1 MVGTDND
8 ILYLQAPLAEDSGDS
23 GEDMAN
29 LSNSSLDWNE
39 DNSRELTKS
48 FQSAYSI
55 EIHSMTSFMGALNY
69 GFPDLVQDWVGP
81 SDPLTCLLPP
91 GNGPVHVIGGP
102 VSGLRA
108 DLREERGESQ
118 RGVKRSECSL
128 ASGTDKK
135 SKTLS
140 YKNDGEKGNFPLK
153 EKNEE
158 NLSLEEKAR
167 MEGEDFYM
175 GIRGGR
181 SRAEKRQQIWDSRD
195 RQMKENHGGHNQEI
209 NGHGSGSRQP
219 FMDLTN
225 AAESISMPTITTDGE
240 SNTKE
245 NDAEEEDPNDINAIF
260 SIRAMFRSLKKQHKV
275 LRF

>member
-1 MVGTDND
+1 MITPMEEPAATSHFVKK
-8 ILYLQAPLAEDSGDS
+8 APLAEDSGDS
-23 GEDMAN
+23 GEA
-29 LSNSSLDWNE
+29 NSSLDWNE
-39 DNSRELTKS
+39 DNSRELEKS

-81 SDPLTCLLPP
+81 SDPLTSLLPP
-91 GNGPVHVIGGP
+91 GNGPVHVSGQP

-108 DLREERGESQ
+108 DLREERGESHQ
-118 RGVKRSECSL
+118 RGVKRSECSQE

-158 NLSLEEKAR
+158 NLSLDEKAG
-167 MEGEDFYM
+167 MDGEDFYM
-175 GIRGGR
+175 GRGGR

-195 RQMKENHGGHNQEI
+195 RQMKENHGGHNHEI

-225 AAESISMPTITTDGE
+225 AAESLSMPIITTDGE
-240 SNTKE
+240 SKE